1 MESKIENWREKEKE
15 RKKTWHSECDDVIYI
30 FFFFIKEIMA

>member
-30 FFFFIKEIMA
+30 YFFL